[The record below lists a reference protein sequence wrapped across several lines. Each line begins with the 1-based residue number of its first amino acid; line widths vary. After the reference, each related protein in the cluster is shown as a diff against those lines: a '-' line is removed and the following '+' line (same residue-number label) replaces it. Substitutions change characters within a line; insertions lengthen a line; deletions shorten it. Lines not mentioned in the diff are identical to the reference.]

1 MKNIKYLLSTSFILL
16 LTLTSCNKF
25 LDELPD
31 NRTEID
37 TEAKAAN
44 LLVNAYNN
52 ASYVTLLELSS
63 DNTDDVDGDVNVW
76 YTRFNEQV
84 YKWEDVTE
92 TDNENPS
99 YVWQGF
105 YQAIATANQ
114 ALESMESMDQNS
126 ATVKAARGE
135 ALLCRAYAHFMLTNI
150 FCQHYTKQYAATD
163 LGIPYITKPEKT
175 LNPKYDRGTVAT
187 DYEMI
192 EKDLLEGLPLIS
204 DASYKVPRY
213 HFNSKAA
220 YTFASRF
227 YLFYQKFDK
236 AAEYA
241 TKALGD
247 NPQDYMRDYNAIA
260 SLPVDQETRALQ
272 YTSATEKAN
281 FLLLPTYSTLGGY
294 YGGYF
299 KGSRYNHC
307 FMVGANESML
317 VSPWGP
323 KTDPTLFDAY
333 KMRLFFYTSSH
344 CNKMLFPHNP
354 NQFQETNAVS
364 HVGYSMSVVVGFKA
378 EEALLNRAEAY
389 IIQGGDANFQLALKD
404 INLWINNAIR
414 DTVVVHTG
422 GYENGV
428 EILKYHYTDKVMTL
442 QKIKDWITAYE
453 YYTPMAPTP
462 RKHLHPE
469 FVNLVEGSDQENLL
483 QCLMYIRRQEFLQE
497 GLRWFDVKRYDI
509 EIPRRLINTTT
520 KGVDKVTD
528 LLKSRDPRRAIQLP
542 TETLSAGMTAN
553 PREVLKTISPLN
565 TYPK

>member
-1 MKNIKYLLSTSFILL
+1 
-16 LTLTSCNKF
+16 
-25 LDELPD
+25 
-31 NRTEID
+31 
-37 TEAKAAN
+37 
-44 LLVNAYNN
+44 
-52 ASYVTLLELSS
+52 
-63 DNTDDVDGDVNVW
+63 
-76 YTRFNEQV
+76 
-84 YKWEDVTE
+84 
-92 TDNENPS
+92 
-99 YVWQGF
+99 
-105 YQAIATANQ
+105 
-114 ALESMESMDQNS
+114 MESMDQTS

-150 FCQHYTKQYAATD
+150 FCQHYTKQYGDTD

-175 LNPKYDRGTVAT
+175 LDPKYDRGTVAK

-247 NPQDYMRDYNAIA
+247 NPSDYMRDYNAIA
-260 SLPVDQETRALQ
+260 NLPIDQEARALQ

-281 FLLLPTYSTLGGY
+281 FLLLPIYSPIGYY
-294 YGGYF
+294 YGGYYT
-299 KGSRYNHC
+299 GSRYNHC

-333 KMRLFFYTSSH
+333 KMRLFFYTASH

-364 HVGYSMSVVVGFKA
+364 HVGYNKSVYVGFKA

-389 IIQGGDANFQLALKD
+389 IIQGGAANLQLALND
-404 INLWINNAIR
+404 INLWIGNAIR

-422 GYENGV
+422 GYDENGV

-442 QKIKDWITAYE
+442 QKVKDWITAYD
-453 YYTPMAPTP
+453 YYEPMVPTP

-497 GLRWFDVKRYDI
+497 GMRWFDVKRYDI

-528 LLKSRDPRRAIQLP
+528 MLKSRDPRRAIQLP
-542 TETLSAGMTAN
+542 TETLSAGMTPN
-553 PREVLKTISPLN
+553 PREVLTTLSPLN